1 MASGSVDR
9 MALPRPLPD
18 DRVQKGFIDA
28 SICTQEQ
35 AGRLRRCRLDMPAW
49 RGGGVALRDRLRQD
63 AARYLQPGEQI
74 QAVFY
79 AKRPSMP
86 YNDRAVVA
94 TDRRFLLVKL
104 NFFGRGT
111 GLAGDA
117 PRAVRLGPCSGFMY
131 PIEAFGTPLAVS
143 FRFFKDVAE
152 AGRAAGFQTSLDA
165 LTESRKHDNPDQA
178 SRRQQARVAAWPAAN
193 DVGPRASGVG

>member
-1 MASGSVDR
+1 
-9 MALPRPLPD
+9 
-18 DRVQKGFIDA
+18 
-28 SICTQEQ
+28 
-35 AGRLRRCRLDMPAW
+35 
-49 RGGGVALRDRLRQD
+49 VAVRDRLRQD

-86 YNDRAVVA
+86 YNDRTVVA

-131 PIEAFGTPLAVS
+131 PIEAFGTALAVS

-152 AGRAAGFQTSLDA
+152 ADRAAGFQTSLDAVSQASLDA